1 MTILPVYG
9 VSTALIVSLII
20 LLVLVGVMIGL
31 SIWGKKLQTKQ
42 QESQQQMEAA
52 AQNVSLLIIDKRRMK
67 LKEAGLPSI
76 VVEQTPKRFRGQK
89 VPIVKAKVGPRVMSL
104 ICEEKVFEQI
114 PVKKEVK
121 ARVSGI
127 YILSVKGVRGNLE
140 QPSDQ
145 KPSLRQRLLNKLSKT
160 QNELKEETERQ
171 EKEKAQKKAKKKK

>member
-9 VSTALIVSLII
+9 VSTALIVGLII
-20 LLVLVGVMIGL
+20 LLVLGGVMIGL

-140 QPSDQ
+140 QPSGQ

>member
-9 VSTALIVSLII
+9 VSTALIVGLII

-160 QNELKEETERQ
+160 QNELKDETERQ
-171 EKEKAQKKAKKKK
+171 KKEKAQKKAKKKK

>member
-9 VSTALIVSLII
+9 VSTALIVGLII

-140 QPSDQ
+140 QPSGQ
-145 KPSLRQRLLNKLSKT
+145 KPTLRQRLLNKLTKT
-160 QNELKEETERQ
+160 QNELKEETARQ